1 LLSKRRGLTSVAL
14 MAGLALTASACG
26 GGSDSAGGTK
36 TDAGGKVVKGGTLKM
51 LGAGDIDHMDTASAY
66 YTVSYTLLRGI
77 SRQLLSYPNS
87 ENADEANTPVADLAT
102 ELKDPTDGGK
112 TYSFTIKDGAQWDA
126 KSGPRQITGA
136 DAARG
141 FKRLCNP
148 VQPTGA
154 KGYFAGVI
162 EGMAEYCAKFEKVQA
177 TVPAIKSF
185 VEKNEISGI
194 TADGNNITIKLVQP
208 AGDFP
213 NILALPFSSP
223 APVESLDYLPDSPEF
238 RQNFVASGPYKI
250 TTYVAD
256 KQIELD
262 RNPAWK
268 AETDDLRGA
277 NVDKISI
284 TEGSD
289 EGPVQQQLE
298 AGTADLP
305 WDTYVPT
312 ANVAG
317 LLARKDPKLAL
328 QANGSTNPYVTINF
342 NSPNAKGALK
352 NVKVRQALNYAVN
365 KKNIIQVLGGPD
377 INEPLGQILTPA
389 ITGYEKFDPYAT
401 PDSAGDPAKA
411 KQMLAEAGFPNGLDL
426 IYIYRNKGKAPSIAT
441 TLQADLKKAGVNLK
455 LKQVPPADF
464 YTQHLSKP
472 AATKAGDWDLAGP
485 GWNPD
490 WQGNAAR
497 SFFVPLLD
505 GRQCGEGSTNYNC
518 YNSPEVNKLID
529 QALAEQDLDKAAAL
543 WHQAD
548 QKVMADAPWVP
559 ITTGKNPL
567 YRSERIGGYKL
578 FDFANNA
585 DITNVYLKDAS

>member
-26 GGSDSAGGTK
+26 GGSDSAGGTG
-36 TDAGGKVVKGGTLKM
+36 TDAGEKVVKGGTLKL

-66 YTVSYTLLRGI
+66 YTVSSTLLRGI

-87 ENADEANTPVADLAT
+87 DNADEANTPVPDLVT

-162 EGMAEYCAKFEKVQA
+162 EGMAEYCAKFEKVQP
-177 TVPAIKSF
+177 TVPAMKDF

-194 TADGNNITIKLVQP
+194 TADGNNVTIKLVQA
-208 AGDFP
+208 AGDFT

-268 AETDDLRGA
+268 AETDDLRAA

-317 LLARKDPKLAL
+317 LLARKDPKLVL
-328 QANGSTNPYVTINF
+328 QANGSTNPYVVINF

-377 INEPLGQILTPA
+377 INEPLGQM
-389 ITGYEKFDPYAT
+389 FDPYAT

-411 KQMLAEAGFPNGLDL
+411 KQLLAEAGFPNGLDL

-441 TLQADLKKAGVNLK
+441 TLQADLKKAGINLK

-518 YNSPEVNKLID
+518 YNNPAVNDLID
-529 QALAEQDLDKAAAL
+529 QALAEQDVDKAADL

-548 QKVMADAPWVP
+548 EKVMADAPWVP
-559 ITTGKNPL
+559 ITTSKNPL
-567 YRSERIGGYKL
+567 YRSERVGGYKL
-578 FDFANNA
+578 YDFANNA